1 MDIYLDNAA
10 TTFPKPLC
18 VPEKIYDYIVN
29 NGGTSGRGAYEK
41 AMLADGLVYQT
52 RKSLAKLFNH
62 KDPKTVV
69 FTSCV
74 TESLNLAL
82 QGILKPGD
90 HVVTSALEHNA
101 VWRCLK
107 TLERDIGIII
117 TVVPATAQ
125 GETSITDVASSIKP
139 ETRLIVFNHASN
151 VLGTIQ
157 PIGAIGELAREKGIL
172 FLVDA
177 AQSAGVLPIDVQT
190 QCIDLLAFTGHKSLL
205 GPMGTGGLVVNC
217 DVDIHPLISGG
228 TGGDSAYEYQPDYYP
243 NHLEAGTMNVSG
255 IIGLGAALEF
265 LETEGLENIRCK
277 EDALMDY
284 ALNALKGIPGIELY
298 GPQDSSKTV
307 GVIPFNLKGHAPEE
321 IAYFLDQSCHVMIR
335 SGLHCAPSA
344 HRLIGT
350 IKRGT
355 CRIGIG
361 YFNETTHIDA
371 LVNGLHAFIKENH
384 SCI

>member
-10 TTFPKPLC
+10 TTYPKPLA
-18 VPEKIYDYIVN
+18 VPEAIYDYIVN
-29 NGGTSGRGAYEK
+29 NGGTSGRGSYEK
-41 AMLADGLVYQT
+41 AILADGLVYQT

-62 KDPKTVV
+62 DDPKTVV
-69 FTSCV
+69 FTSSV

-107 TLERDIGIII
+107 TLERDLGIYIS
-117 TVVPATAQ
+117 VVPATAQ
-125 GETSITDVASSIKP
+125 GETDIKDVEAAITPDTKI
-139 ETRLIVFNHASN
+139 IVFTHASN

-157 PIGAIGELAREKGIL
+157 PIEAIGALAREKGIL

-177 AQSAGVLPIDVQT
+177 AQTAGVIPIDVQA
-190 QCIDLLAFTGHKSLL
+190 QHIDLLAFTGHKSLL

-217 DVDIHPLISGG
+217 DADIHPLISGG

-265 LETEGLENIRCK
+265 LKAEGLDTIRHK

-284 ALNALKGIPGIELY
+284 ALNALSTVPGIELY
-298 GPQDSSKTV
+298 GPQDSSKSV
-307 GVIPFNLKGHAPEE
+307 GVIPFNIAGHVPEE
-321 IAYFLDQSCHVMIR
+321 IAFFLDQECQVMIR

-350 IKRGT
+350 VTRGT

-361 YFNETTHIDA
+361 YFNESAHIDA
-371 LVNGLHAFIKENH
+371 LVNGLKSYLKENN
-384 SCI
+384 

>member
-10 TTFPKPLC
+10 TTFPKPLA
-18 VPEKIYDYIVN
+18 VPEAIYDYIVN
-29 NGGTSGRGAYEK
+29 NGGTSGRGSYEK
-41 AMLADGLVYQT
+41 AILADGLVYQT

-62 KDPKTVV
+62 DDPKTVV
-69 FTSCV
+69 FTSSV

-107 TLERDIGIII
+107 TLERDLGIYIS
-117 TVVPATAQ
+117 VVPATAQ
-125 GETSITDVASSIKP
+125 GETDIKDVVAAITPDTKI
-139 ETRLIVFNHASN
+139 IVFTHASN

-157 PIGAIGELAREKGIL
+157 PIEAIGALAREKGIL

-177 AQSAGVLPIDVQT
+177 AQTAGVIPIDVQA
-190 QCIDLLAFTGHKSLL
+190 QHIDLLAFTGHKSLL

-255 IIGLGAALEF
+255 IIGLSAALDF
-265 LETEGLENIRCK
+265 LKSEGLETIRSK

-284 ALNALKGIPGIELY
+284 ALNALSTVPGIELY
-298 GPQDSSKTV
+298 GPQDSSKSV
-307 GVIPFNLKGHAPEE
+307 GVIPFNIEGHVPEE
-321 IAYFLDQSCHVMIR
+321 IAYFLDQECHVMIR

-350 IKRGT
+350 VTRGT

-361 YFNETTHIDA
+361 YFNEQAHIDA
-371 LVNGLHAFIKENH
+371 LVNGLKSYLKENN
-384 SCI
+384 

>member
-10 TTFPKPLC
+10 TTFPKPLA
-18 VPEKIYDYIVN
+18 VPEAIYDYIVN
-29 NGGTSGRGAYEK
+29 NGGTSGRGSYEK
-41 AMLADGLVYQT
+41 AIIADGLVYQT
-52 RKSLAKLFNH
+52 RKKLAKLFNH
-62 KDPKTVV
+62 NDPKTVV
-69 FTSCV
+69 FTSSV

-90 HVVTSALEHNA
+90 HVVTSSLEHNA

-107 TLERDIGIII
+107 TLERDLGIYISM
-117 TVVPATAQ
+117 VPATEQ
-125 GETSITDVASSIKP
+125 GETDISDVEAAITPDTKV
-139 ETRLIVFNHASN
+139 IVFTHASN

-157 PIGAIGELAREKGIL
+157 PIGEIGALARKHNIL

-177 AQSAGVLPIDVQT
+177 AQTAGVIPIDVQA
-190 QCIDLLAFTGHKSLL
+190 QNIDLLAFTGHKSLL

-217 DVDIHPLISGG
+217 NAKIDPLISGG

-255 IIGLGAALEF
+255 IIGLGAALAF
-265 LETEGLENIRCK
+265 LETEGLETIRHK
-277 EDALMDY
+277 EDTLMDY
-284 ALNALKGIPGIELY
+284 ALNVLSEVPGIEIY
-298 GPQDSSKTV
+298 GPRDSSKTV
-307 GVIPFNLKGHAPEE
+307 GVIPFNITGHVPEE
-321 IAYFLDQSCHVMIR
+321 IAFYLDQECHVMIR

-350 IKRGT
+350 VSRGT

-361 YFNETTHIDA
+361 YFNETADIDT
-371 LVNGLHAFIKENH
+371 LVNGLKSYLKENN
-384 SCI
+384 